1 MPNSALQDWVSG
13 IIYSLVRGI
22 EMSDKSEKYE
32 DEIEEILKDSGDL
45 PEPPKNLPQP
55 QNPILEDLKIWV
67 GQSVGRRFGLVS
79 PLKLMIVS
87 AVMGILYLVTRF
99 PLFAWLTLV
108 AFLGTY
114 IVFFLGR
121 KSR

>member
-1 MPNSALQDWVSG
+1 
-13 IIYSLVRGI
+13 
-22 EMSDKSEKYE
+22 MSDKSEKYE
-32 DEIEEILKDSGDL
+32 DEIEKILEDSVDL

-55 QNPILEDLKIWV
+55 ENPILQDLKIWI

-87 AVMGILYLVTRF
+87 AVMGILFLVTRF

-114 IVFFLGR
+114 LVFFLGR

>member
-1 MPNSALQDWVSG
+1 
-13 IIYSLVRGI
+13 
-22 EMSDKSEKYE
+22 MSDKSEKYE
-32 DEIEEILKDSGDL
+32 DEIEKILENSEDL
-45 PEPPKNLPQP
+45 PEPPKNLPQLE
-55 QNPILEDLKIWV
+55 NPILQDLKIWI

-87 AVMGILYLVTRF
+87 AVMGILFLVTRF

-114 IVFFLGR
+114 LVFFLGR

>member
-1 MPNSALQDWVSG
+1 
-13 IIYSLVRGI
+13 
-22 EMSDKSEKYE
+22 MSDKSEKFE
-32 DEIEEILKDSGDL
+32 DEIEKILEDSGEL

-55 QNPILEDLKIWV
+55 ENPILQDLKIWI

-87 AVMGILYLVTRF
+87 AVMGILFLVTRF

-114 IVFFLGR
+114 LVFFLGR

>member
-1 MPNSALQDWVSG
+1 
-13 IIYSLVRGI
+13 
-22 EMSDKSEKYE
+22 MSDKSEKYE
-32 DEIEEILKDSGDL
+32 DEIEKILEDSGDL

-55 QNPILEDLKIWV
+55 QNPILEDLKIWI

-79 PLKLMIVS
+79 PLKLMVVS

-108 AFLGTY
+108 AFMGTY
-114 IVFFLGR
+114 LVFFLGR

>member
-1 MPNSALQDWVSG
+1 
-13 IIYSLVRGI
+13 
-22 EMSDKSEKYE
+22 MSDKSEKYE

>member
-1 MPNSALQDWVSG
+1 
-13 IIYSLVRGI
+13 
-22 EMSDKSEKYE
+22 MSDKSEKYE
-32 DEIEEILKDSGDL
+32 DEIEKILEDSVDL
-45 PEPPKNLPQP
+45 PEPPKNLPQLE
-55 QNPILEDLKIWV
+55 NPILQDLKIWI

-87 AVMGILYLVTRF
+87 AVMGILFLVTRF

-114 IVFFLGR
+114 LVFFLGR

>member
-1 MPNSALQDWVSG
+1 
-13 IIYSLVRGI
+13 
-22 EMSDKSEKYE
+22 MSDKSEKYE
-32 DEIEEILKDSGDL
+32 DEIEKILEDSGEL
-45 PEPPKNLPQP
+45 PEPPKNLPQLE
-55 QNPILEDLKIWV
+55 NPILQDLKIWI

-87 AVMGILYLVTRF
+87 AVMGILFLVTRF

-114 IVFFLGR
+114 LVFFLGR

>member
-1 MPNSALQDWVSG
+1 
-13 IIYSLVRGI
+13 
-22 EMSDKSEKYE
+22 MSDKSEKYE

-45 PEPPKNLPQP
+45 PEPPKNLAQP

-114 IVFFLGR
+114 LVFFLGR

>member
-1 MPNSALQDWVSG
+1 
-13 IIYSLVRGI
+13 
-22 EMSDKSEKYE
+22 MSDKSEKYE
-32 DEIEEILKDSGDL
+32 DEIEKILEDSEDL
-45 PEPPKNLPQP
+45 PEPPKNLPQLE
-55 QNPILEDLKIWV
+55 NPILQDLKIWI

-87 AVMGILYLVTRF
+87 AVMGILFLVTRF

-114 IVFFLGR
+114 LVFFLGR

>member
-1 MPNSALQDWVSG
+1 
-13 IIYSLVRGI
+13 
-22 EMSDKSEKYE
+22 MSDKSEKYE
-32 DEIEEILKDSGDL
+32 DEIEKILEDSGEL

-55 QNPILEDLKIWV
+55 ENPILQDLKIWI

-87 AVMGILYLVTRF
+87 AVMGILFLVTRF

-114 IVFFLGR
+114 LVFFLGR

>member
-1 MPNSALQDWVSG
+1 
-13 IIYSLVRGI
+13 
-22 EMSDKSEKYE
+22 MSDKSEKYE
-32 DEIEEILKDSGDL
+32 DEIEKILEDSGDL
-45 PEPPKNLPQP
+45 PEPPKNLPQLE
-55 QNPILEDLKIWV
+55 NPIVQDLKIWI

-87 AVMGILYLVTRF
+87 AVMGILFLVTRF

-114 IVFFLGR
+114 LVFFLGR

>member
-1 MPNSALQDWVSG
+1 
-13 IIYSLVRGI
+13 
-22 EMSDKSEKYE
+22 MSDKSEKYE

-67 GQSVGRRFGLVS
+67 GQSVGRRVGLVS

-87 AVMGILYLVTRF
+87 GVMGILFLVTMF
-99 PLFAWLTLV
+99 PLFAWVTLV

-114 IVFFLGR
+114 LVFFLGR

>member
-1 MPNSALQDWVSG
+1 
-13 IIYSLVRGI
+13 
-22 EMSDKSEKYE
+22 MSDKSEKYE
-32 DEIEEILKDSGDL
+32 DEIEKILEDSGDL

-55 QNPILEDLKIWV
+55 ENPILQDLKIWI

-87 AVMGILYLVTRF
+87 AVMGILFLVTRF

-114 IVFFLGR
+114 LVFFLGR

>member
-1 MPNSALQDWVSG
+1 
-13 IIYSLVRGI
+13 
-22 EMSDKSEKYE
+22 MSDKSEKYE
-32 DEIEEILKDSGDL
+32 DEIEKILENSEDL

-55 QNPILEDLKIWV
+55 ENPILQDLKIWI

-87 AVMGILYLVTRF
+87 AVMGILFLVTRF

-114 IVFFLGR
+114 LVFFLGR

>member
-1 MPNSALQDWVSG
+1 
-13 IIYSLVRGI
+13 
-22 EMSDKSEKYE
+22 MSDKSEKYE
-32 DEIEEILKDSGDL
+32 DEIEKILEDSGDL
-45 PEPPKNLPQP
+45 PEPPKNVPQP
-55 QNPILEDLKIWV
+55 QNPILEDLKIWI

-79 PLKLMIVS
+79 PLKLMVVS

-108 AFLGTY
+108 AFMGTY
-114 IVFFLGR
+114 LVFFLGR

>member
-1 MPNSALQDWVSG
+1 
-13 IIYSLVRGI
+13 
-22 EMSDKSEKYE
+22 MSDKSEKYE
-32 DEIEEILKDSGDL
+32 DEIEKILEDSGEL

-55 QNPILEDLKIWV
+55 ENPILQDLKIWI
-67 GQSVGRRFGLVS
+67 GQSVGRRFGRVC

-87 AVMGILYLVTRF
+87 AVMGILFLVTRF

-114 IVFFLGR
+114 LVFFLGR